1 MNRTVTRTRTTK
13 ETDITVTLNL
23 DGTGKTEIDT
33 GIGFFD
39 HMLNGFARHGLFDLT
54 VHAKGDLEVDS
65 HHTIEDTGIV
75 LGQAILEAIG
85 DKAGIKRYGHFMLPM
100 DETLALCAVDLSGR
114 PYLNYNAEFVSD
126 KMGEMDTEM
135 VREFFYAVSYSA
147 MMNIH
152 LKILDGIND
161 HHKAEALFKAF
172 GKALDMATMEEPRI
186 KEAWTQREASKRR
199 RTDMSYKRL
208 IPCIFIKDGKAV
220 RWIDDPTVVSKDV
233 IELAKYYSDHGA
245 DELIVLDLSDSDEEH
260 DETITLMKR
269 INRVIRIPM
278 IAGGNI
284 RRQEDIKKI
293 LYTGA
298 KRAML
303 NFSKPDS
310 VKLIEDA
317 AKRFGKEKLAVSL
330 NDFDALFKHQ
340 HLIQDYSSEIVFMHR
355 LDLNSIMNVTDVPC
369 VIITDTEEE
378 SELFKILKC
387 PGVRGLSG
395 RYVSR
400 TDIDCV
406 AFKDKCTEEGIKMT
420 SFESMMEFSQ
430 FKTNDQGLI
439 PVIVQHYK
447 TQEIL
452 MLAYMNEES
461 FYETIKTGKMTY
473 FSRSR
478 QKLWVKGETSGH
490 FQYVKSLTIDCDLDT
505 LLAKVDQIGA
515 ACHTGNPTCFF
526 QPLVGIDYDE
536 TNPLRI
542 FESVYDTIADRK
554 ENPKEGSYTNYLF
567 DKGIDKILKKIGEEA
582 TEVVIA
588 AKNPNP
594 EEVKYEIA
602 DFLYHAMVLMVEKGL
617 TWEDIVKELADR

>member
-1 MNRTVTRTRTTK
+1 
-13 ETDITVTLNL
+13 
-23 DGTGKTEIDT
+23 
-33 GIGFFD
+33 
-39 HMLNGFARHGLFDLT
+39 
-54 VHAKGDLEVDS
+54 
-65 HHTIEDTGIV
+65 
-75 LGQAILEAIG
+75 
-85 DKAGIKRYGHFMLPM
+85 
-100 DETLALCAVDLSGR
+100 
-114 PYLNYNAEFVSD
+114 
-126 KMGEMDTEM
+126 
-135 VREFFYAVSYSA
+135 
-147 MMNIH
+147 
-152 LKILDGIND
+152 
-161 HHKAEALFKAF
+161 
-172 GKALDMATMEEPRI
+172 
-186 KEAWTQREASKRR
+186 
-199 RTDMSYKRL
+199 MSYKRL

-594 EEVKYEIA
+594 EEIKYEI
-602 DFLYHAMVLMVEKGL
+602 YSTVNI
-617 TWEDIVKELADR
+617 T

>member
-1 MNRTVTRTRTTK
+1 
-13 ETDITVTLNL
+13 
-23 DGTGKTEIDT
+23 
-33 GIGFFD
+33 
-39 HMLNGFARHGLFDLT
+39 
-54 VHAKGDLEVDS
+54 
-65 HHTIEDTGIV
+65 
-75 LGQAILEAIG
+75 
-85 DKAGIKRYGHFMLPM
+85 
-100 DETLALCAVDLSGR
+100 
-114 PYLNYNAEFVSD
+114 
-126 KMGEMDTEM
+126 
-135 VREFFYAVSYSA
+135 
-147 MMNIH
+147 
-152 LKILDGIND
+152 
-161 HHKAEALFKAF
+161 
-172 GKALDMATMEEPRI
+172 
-186 KEAWTQREASKRR
+186 
-199 RTDMSYKRL
+199 MSYKRL

-602 DFLYHAMVLMVEKGL
+602 DFLYHTMVLMVEKGL

>member
-1 MNRTVTRTRTTK
+1 
-13 ETDITVTLNL
+13 
-23 DGTGKTEIDT
+23 
-33 GIGFFD
+33 
-39 HMLNGFARHGLFDLT
+39 
-54 VHAKGDLEVDS
+54 
-65 HHTIEDTGIV
+65 
-75 LGQAILEAIG
+75 
-85 DKAGIKRYGHFMLPM
+85 
-100 DETLALCAVDLSGR
+100 
-114 PYLNYNAEFVSD
+114 
-126 KMGEMDTEM
+126 
-135 VREFFYAVSYSA
+135 
-147 MMNIH
+147 
-152 LKILDGIND
+152 
-161 HHKAEALFKAF
+161 
-172 GKALDMATMEEPRI
+172 
-186 KEAWTQREASKRR
+186 
-199 RTDMSYKRL
+199 MSYKRL

-515 ACHTGNPTCFF
+515 ACHTGSRSCFF
-526 QPLVGIDYDE
+526 KPLVQKEYND
-536 TNPLRI
+536 TNPLHI
-542 FESVYDTIADRK
+542 FQDVYDVIADRK
-554 ENPKEGSYTNYLF
+554 LHPKEGSYTNYLF
-567 DKGIDKILKKIGEEA
+567 DKGIDKILKKVGEEC
-582 TEVVIA
+582 TEIVIA
-588 AKNPNP
+588 AKNPDK
-594 EEVKYEIA
+594 EEIKYEIS
-602 DFLYHAMVLMVEKGL
+602 DFLYHMMVLMVEKGVS
-617 TWEDIVKELADR
+617 WEEITRELAKR

>member
-1 MNRTVTRTRTTK
+1 M
-13 ETDITVTLNL
+13 I
-23 DGTGKTEIDT
+23 
-33 GIGFFD
+33 
-39 HMLNGFARHGLFDLT
+39 
-54 VHAKGDLEVDS
+54 
-65 HHTIEDTGIV
+65 
-75 LGQAILEAIG
+75 
-85 DKAGIKRYGHFMLPM
+85 
-100 DETLALCAVDLSGR
+100 
-114 PYLNYNAEFVSD
+114 
-126 KMGEMDTEM
+126 
-135 VREFFYAVSYSA
+135 SYR
-147 MMNIH
+147 
-152 LKILDGIND
+152 K
-161 HHKAEALFKAF
+161 
-172 GKALDMATMEEPRI
+172 
-186 KEAWTQREASKRR
+186 
-199 RTDMSYKRL
+199 L
-208 IPCIFIKDGKAV
+208 IPCIYIAGGKAIK
-220 RWIDDPTVVSKDV
+220 WFDDREVLADNVV
-233 IELAKYYSDHGA
+233 ELAKHYSDRGA
-245 DELIVLDLSDSDEEH
+245 DELLIFDLSDSDDDHEASLNLLRQIH
-260 DETITLMKR
+260 
-269 INRVIRIPM
+269 NVISIPM
-278 IAGGNI
+278 VAGGNI
-284 RRQEDIKKI
+284 KRMEDVQRI
-293 LYTGA
+293 LYSGA
-298 KRAML
+298 KRVIL

-310 VKLIEDA
+310 AEMMAKA
-317 AKRFGKEKLAVSL
+317 AERFGKEKVAVSL
-330 NDFDALFKHQ
+330 DDFDGLFKHQ
-340 HLIQDYSSEIVFMHR
+340 HLIEDNCSELIFMHR
-355 LDLNSIMNVTDVPC
+355 LDLNSVVAVTDIPC
-369 VIITDTEEE
+369 VIVTDTMEEL
-378 SELFKILKC
+378 ELFKILKSE
-387 PGVRGLSG
+387 GVKGLSG
-395 RYVSR
+395 RYISQPEMNFNDFKELCEKE
-400 TDIDCV
+400 DIQ
-406 AFKDKCTEEGIKMT
+406 MT
-420 SFESMMEFSQ
+420 SFESIMEFSQ